1 MTKETALAPEEITG
15 HYDPTAGLSPEAL
28 LQLLEGGLDANVL
41 LRAMSPKTTDEGR
54 FNLGGGG
61 YPRFEDWPDHADRTR
76 QQVYIDWLREAH
88 ERGRR
93 DLRNSSNLNLVV
105 VSLVNNDVLCEAL
118 KAIDPRGN
126 VPEFN
131 SAGEIVGWKSANWGC
146 SDDENV
152 RRQLD
157 AVHALER
164 KYPWYRVAM
173 NPWHA
178 RKIIEDGDLA
188 VVVAIETDKPLSDFG
203 GNYGNWTDQL
213 DIYRLLGVTAMQVV
227 HESNSLFCGAAPHR
241 DMMGALQ
248 LIHWPI
254 QSVANLLRGGH
265 SFNLDANGHNA
276 KPFPREGEQLVD
288 ALVAR
293 NMPIDLAHGSEI
305 CRTGIMNRV
314 PEGYGLYDSH
324 TKFERLLRP
333 GPGQRSF
340 GTDVLDREQEFL
352 ITERLLPAYVRH
364 KVLVGLRTASVDV
377 YDAPKEKVAN
387 NCPGSAR
394 SFAQL
399 VQYAH
404 DSGLDLAFGTDFN
417 TGVSQLG
424 PRFGNDRCFAWRV
437 SEMEDNK
444 KKGAHRS
451 RPASN
456 EEPMNDQVEARIKSV
471 APIDGTNYYFD
482 GLATIGWLPELTDD
496 LVRLGTPGAGQLRQS
511 AEAYIRMWERAYTST
526 AQETPAP
533 PAVQPGSVA
542 LQGACTR
549 DDQCESGRCSSIA
562 GARGTCVCNED
573 QDCDGGFCDMGVDT
587 KVNACV
593 ALKAD
598 NEACPAFNGD
608 RTCRSG
614 HCGSGRCFTPAAVA
628 AGGTC
633 YVDAACAT
641 GGCSSL
647 VGGTRGTCVC
657 RSDADCGSGWC
668 DEGVDLKKNAC
679 RVKLNKGEE
688 CGTYGDLK
696 VGHRCKS
703 GTCRTKTGLGVVGVT
718 KLHCQ

>member
-1 MTKETALAPEEITG
+1 
-15 HYDPTAGLSPEAL
+15 
-28 LQLLEGGLDANVL
+28 
-41 LRAMSPKTTDEGR
+41 
-54 FNLGGGG
+54 
-61 YPRFEDWPDHADRTR
+61 
-76 QQVYIDWLREAH
+76 
-88 ERGRR
+88 
-93 DLRNSSNLNLVV
+93 
-105 VSLVNNDVLCEAL
+105 
-118 KAIDPRGN
+118 
-126 VPEFN
+126 
-131 SAGEIVGWKSANWGC
+131 
-146 SDDENV
+146 
-152 RRQLD
+152 
-157 AVHALER
+157 
-164 KYPWYRVAM
+164 
-173 NPWHA
+173 
-178 RKIIEDGDLA
+178 
-188 VVVAIETDKPLSDFG
+188 
-203 GNYGNWTDQL
+203 
-213 DIYRLLGVTAMQVV
+213 
-227 HESNSLFCGAAPHR
+227 
-241 DMMGALQ
+241 
-248 LIHWPI
+248 
-254 QSVANLLRGGH
+254 
-265 SFNLDANGHNA
+265 
-276 KPFPREGEQLVD
+276 
-288 ALVAR
+288 
-293 NMPIDLAHGSEI
+293 
-305 CRTGIMNRV
+305 
-314 PEGYGLYDSH
+314 
-324 TKFERLLRP
+324 
-333 GPGQRSF
+333 
-340 GTDVLDREQEFL
+340 
-352 ITERLLPAYVRH
+352 
-364 KVLVGLRTASVDV
+364 
-377 YDAPKEKVAN
+377 
-387 NCPGSAR
+387 
-394 SFAQL
+394 
-399 VQYAH
+399 
-404 DSGLDLAFGTDFN
+404 
-417 TGVSQLG
+417 
-424 PRFGNDRCFAWRV
+424 
-437 SEMEDNK
+437 
-444 KKGAHRS
+444 
-451 RPASN
+451 
-456 EEPMNDQVEARIKSV
+456 V